1 MLVKVPY
8 KNGRYRYALSAEKKN
23 VMSNNHV
30 SMLFQEA
37 VTRIDSSMN
46 LIVIHTL
53 PGSAQSIA
61 FSIDHSDNKEIIGT
75 LAGDDTVLVIM
86 KDPKDVPELVRRIQ
100 QFLKV

>member
-1 MLVKVPY
+1 
-8 KNGRYRYALSAEKKN
+8 
-23 VMSNNHV
+23 MSNNHIA
-30 SMLFQEA
+30 MLFQEA

-61 FSIDHSDNKEIIGT
+61 FSIDHADNKEIIGT

-86 KDPKDVPELVRRIQ
+86 KHPEDVPDFVKKSSS
-100 QFLKV
+100 F